1 MATTSEAVT
10 ELSALPVQRWSVD
23 GPTPLRSALAF
34 TFVCIQTE
42 ALVSM
47 ARNDEE
53 LQILRKE
60 ILHHEKEVAVLKS
73 RLSQAETLGLPKDD
87 AAVPNGCTVTPPD
100 SAALA
105 ADQSGITSTW
115 SWPLSRE
122 EYKRYG
128 RQMIT
133 PEIGLEGKRTVAVT
147 ALSGLTT
154 D

>member
-1 MATTSEAVT
+1 
-10 ELSALPVQRWSVD
+10 
-23 GPTPLRSALAF
+23 
-34 TFVCIQTE
+34 
-42 ALVSM
+42 M

-53 LQILRKE
+53 IQILRKE
-60 ILHHEKEVAVLKS
+60 ILHHERELALLKS
-73 RLSQAETLGLPKDD
+73 RLSKAESLGLPEDD

-100 SAALA
+100 GAALA
-105 ADQSGITSTW
+105 SDQSGITRTW

-133 PEIGLEGKRTVAVT
+133 PEIGLEGKRTVAVP
-147 ALSGLTT
+147 ALSGLTK